1 MIFQPQWK
9 MIRRKNMWKKKIGEK
24 MRDELT
30 DQNSRKDS
38 VFSASSSSSS
48 SLSLSLSLS
57 IGYWAHAISLLL
69 LSSLSQ
75 YWILSLSLW
84 VSDIYILSTRSL
96 LLLCLLLSL
105 SIWFWAQEAS
115 EMDDN
120 NKFKKDSWEVMKINY
135 LCCDRE

>member
-30 DQNSRKDS
+30 KFKKGLSI
-38 VFSASSSSSS
+38 FCFFFFLLL